1 MHVAPL
7 TMQAIVK
14 TESRGNIW
22 AIGLNRGHRLR
33 YPPQSLA
40 QAVSWVDYLERYNYD
55 FDIGLGQINIKNVH
69 KYGYK
74 ARDMLDPCN
83 NLKVASYILQRNYK
97 EALNSVNNSK
107 QALYMAISAYNSGN
121 YHTGFNN
128 GYVFKVIDNARQN

>member
-1 MHVAPL
+1 MHVAPI
-7 TMQAIVK
+7 TMKAIVK

-22 AIGLNRGHRLR
+22 AIGLNRGYHLR
-33 YPPQSLA
+33 YSPKSLA
-40 QAVSWVDYLERYNYD
+40 QAISWVEYLERYNYD
-55 FDIGLGQINIKNVH
+55 FDIGLGQVNIRNVH

-74 ARDMLDPCN
+74 ARDILDPCT
-83 NLKVASYILQRNYK
+83 NLKVASYILQQNYK
-97 EALNSVNNSK
+97 EALNNVHNSK